1 MLTLE
6 KGFTRFEKAKQ
17 LQGLLVG
24 LTLAWLVFAP
34 SGPALAI
41 SLGDVT
47 VASTIEDSSGV
58 QTATVVSAVSGETL
72 RDLAKL
78 LNFDSELVAAMNG
91 MQPGDSLK
99 QGQVIVFPGEATIT
113 HIVQP
118 GDTLSELAKTYDA
131 QVERIISDND
141 LADANLLLVGQEL
154 AIPAPRLAS
163 VFAATK
169 QIRSRGTAETV
180 KVMSRESVE
189 SVESAEA
196 QASRVNEDLASGDE
210 DGQLSQLR
218 RPLAGTISSPFGQRE
233 EGFHEGLDI
242 VAPEGDAFRAALA
255 GRVVFAGARGTYGN
269 AVILRHGNG
278 IRTLYAHASR
288 LLVEEGAWVNQ
299 GDAVGEVGST
309 GHSTGPHLHFEL
321 LLYGTPLDPSKYL
334 PYN

>member
-1 MLTLE
+1 MFTLE
-6 KGFTRFEKAKQ
+6 KG
-17 LQGLLVG
+17 QGLLVV
-24 LTLAWLVFAP
+24 LTLAWSVFVP
-34 SGPALAI
+34 SGAAQAI

-72 RDLAKL
+72 RDLGKL

-91 MQPGDSLK
+91 LQPGDSLK

-169 QIRSRGTAETV
+169 QIRSRGTAGTV
-180 KVMSRESVE
+180 KVMSGEAVEAAEAVEPAESVE
-189 SVESAEA
+189 AAEA

-210 DGQLSQLR
+210 DGKLSQLR
-218 RPLAGTISSPFGQRE
+218 WPLAGTISSPFGQRE
-233 EGFHEGLDI
+233 QRFHEGLDI

-255 GRVVFAGARGTYGN
+255 GRVVFSGARGTYGN
-269 AVILRHGNG
+269 AVILWHGNG
-278 IRTLYAHASR
+278 LRTLYAHASR
-288 LLVEEGAWVNQ
+288 LLVEQGAWVNQ

>member
-1 MLTLE
+1 
-6 KGFTRFEKAKQ
+6 
-17 LQGLLVG
+17 
-24 LTLAWLVFAP
+24 VFVP
-34 SGPALAI
+34 SGAALAI

-47 VASTIEDSSGV
+47 VASAIEDSGGV
-58 QTATVVSAVSGETL
+58 QTATVVSEVGEETL
-72 RDLAKL
+72 RDLGKL

-91 MQPGDSLK
+91 LQPEDSLK

-118 GDTLSELAKTYDA
+118 GDTLSELAETYDA

-163 VFAATK
+163 VFAVTK
-169 QIRSRGTAETV
+169 QIRSRGTAGTV
-180 KVMSRESVE
+180 KVMSGASVKVMSGESVKSVE
-189 SVESAEA
+189 SVEA
-196 QASRVNEDLASGDE
+196 QVSRVNDHSASGDE
-210 DGQLSQLR
+210 DGKLSQLR
-218 RPLAGTISSPFGQRE
+218 WPLVGTISSLFGQRDQR
-233 EGFHEGLDI
+233 FHEGLDI
-242 VAPEGDAFRAALA
+242 VAPEGNAFQAALA
-255 GRVVFAGARGTYGN
+255 GRVVFAGVRGTYGN

-288 LLVEEGAWVNQ
+288 LLVEQGDWVNQ
-299 GDAVGEVGST
+299 GDVVGEVGST